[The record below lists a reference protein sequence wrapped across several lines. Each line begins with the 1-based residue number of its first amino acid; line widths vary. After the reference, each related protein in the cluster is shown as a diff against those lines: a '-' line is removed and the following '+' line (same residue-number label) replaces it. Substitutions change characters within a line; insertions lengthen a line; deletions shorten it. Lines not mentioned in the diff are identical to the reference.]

1 LPLPVPAD
9 LAINEEPRGSC
20 PWVFCFGLS
29 QQGVEAF
36 FETMPASSARSVPVA
51 ATVFFLAQF
60 AEGWGLSIV
69 YRMFDGLLVAKVRED
84 VL

>member
-1 LPLPVPAD
+1 
-9 LAINEEPRGSC
+9 
-20 PWVFCFGLS
+20 
-29 QQGVEAF
+29 VETF

-60 AEGWGLSIV
+60 AEGCGLSIV
-69 YRMFDGLLVAKVRED
+69 YRMFDGMLVAKVRED